1 MAKRILILE
10 DDKTLALIYKM
21 FLNELGYQ
29 DVEFFEQAEKAIA
42 FAEKY
47 NPDIALID
55 ISLSGEMQGVE
66 AAEILQSNFDIP
78 VIYITGHKEDDIVQE
93 ALQSNLYGY
102 LIKPINKDE
111 LRVSIE
117 LALSKHLK
125 DKNSGIEKQ
134 IINQIDIGILVAS
147 YEGDLNFANEAA
159 KKLLSI
165 PNKYKQR
172 KISEFLF
179 GEQFIF
185 DNELIK
191 KIFAHEVEELEFVRK
206 DINKIFLIK
215 FYVKEDSEKNQ
226 KQFFSLIHD
235 VTDNKKIK
243 DNQKLLDY
251 SLRTIFD
258 AAKEAV
264 FIIDRDFLLVDFNET
279 AALYSDEQWG
289 TQLVKGKEIFKSFS
303 ILEKNEIK
311 EFIKLFNNSFEGIS
325 HYLDRTFELK
335 GEQKFFKINVF
346 PIFSETKNNV
356 SLVGISLYDNT
367 YEVELEKELEE
378 LRVEIKPLF
387 DSSFQRFYL
396 SDLQY
401 RIIAFNKAAEDII
414 FKEFNHVLKKGDSV
428 LNFVPKEIGV
438 DGFREMFKKALNYE
452 HAFFKLKVDS
462 PIGEYWNETHLDPI
476 LNAKGEITRILI
488 WTIDVTEQEKNIQAL
503 QESQK
508 RYELIANG
516 ANDGLWDW
524 DLRTNDV
531 YLSPRWKNLLGYKD
545 DEIPNKYGVHDNLIH
560 PDDRKHCKE
569 ELQKYIDGKIDIY
582 SIEIR
587 LKHKSGNY
595 IWVLERGFAQR
606 DEKGNPFRVAGSIT
620 DISEQ
625 KNIEEKLRNANKQLL
640 EERKMFM
647 SGDLLVYRLVVD
659 KSNCISVKYLT
670 ENIINIIG
678 YTNLD
683 FVSGNMK
690 FEDIIYPDDK
700 VVFYN
705 DINKIIKQNISNFEF
720 SPIRFVKKNKSY
732 IWIKNFA
739 TVVNKRSTESFE
751 LLGYCIDLSSLLDAK
766 PMMNEKQK
774 KIIEFFSN
782 TSESIVAIQKEKV
795 IEANSSAQDLFGYS
809 EEEFKGKNISD
820 IFYCQKES
828 VNSRFQRMQK
838 EKKQELIYWE
848 CVRKDKLIFDSE
860 ISFNPIKH
868 DGETTNY
875 LIIRD
880 ISKRKKMEEEL
891 RKSEQVYRSL
901 LNAIPDLFFVM
912 DINGKYLDYK
922 ADEKSPLFVDPKTI
936 IGKSLHD
943 FFNENTV
950 KDILN
955 KIKIAIEKDEVQTVF
970 YTLPSNIGE
979 RNFEARI
986 SKMDDSKI
994 LSIVRDI
1001 TNQK

>member
-1 MAKRILILE
+1 MAKRIIILE

-21 FLNELGYQ
+21 FLYDIGYQ
-29 DVEFFEQAEKAIA
+29 NVEFFNGAEKAIE

-47 NPDIALID
+47 NPDIALVD
-55 ISLSGEMQGVE
+55 ISLSGEMQGIE
-66 AAEILQSNFDIP
+66 AAEILQSEFNIP
-78 VIYITGHKEDDIVQE
+78 VIYISGHKEEDIVQE
-93 ALQSNLYGY
+93 ALRSNSYGY
-102 LIKPINKDE
+102 LIKPINKDD
-111 LRVSIE
+111 LRVAID
-117 LALSKHLK
+117 LALLKHQK
-125 DKNSGIEKQ
+125 DKDAGIEKQ
-134 IINQIDIGILVAS
+134 IVNRIDIGILVS
-147 YEGDLNFANEAA
+147 SHEGELTFANEAA
-159 KKLLSI
+159 KRLLSI
-165 PNKYKQR
+165 PRKYKQ
-172 KISEFLF
+172 KQVSEFLF
-179 GEQFIF
+179 GEKFIF

-191 KIFAHEVEELEFVRK
+191 KIFAHKVDELEFIRK
-206 DINKIFLIK
+206 DINKVFLIK
-215 FYVKEDSEKNQ
+215 FYVNEDTEKTQ
-226 KQFFSLIHD
+226 KQIFSLVHD
-235 VTDNKKIK
+235 ITDNKKIQ
-243 DNQKLLDY
+243 DNQKFVDY

-258 AAKEAV
+258 EAKEAI
-264 FIIDRDFLLVDFNET
+264 FIIDRDFSLVDFNKT
-279 AALYSDEQWG
+279 ATLYSDDHWG
-289 TQLVKGKEIFKSFS
+289 TRLVKGKEIFKSFPS
-303 ILEKNEIK
+303 LKINEIK
-311 EFIKLFNNSFEGIS
+311 EFRKLFNNSFEGIS

-346 PIFSETKNNV
+346 PIFSGSKNNV
-356 SLVGISLYDNT
+356 SLVGISWYDNT

-378 LRVEIKPLF
+378 IRMEIKPLF

-401 RIIAFNKAAEDII
+401 RVIAFNKAAEEII
-414 FKEFNHVLKKGDSV
+414 FKEYNHVLKKGDSV

-452 HAFFKLKVDS
+452 HAFFKIKVDS

-476 LNAKGEITRILI
+476 LNSKGEITRILI

-524 DLRTNDV
+524 DLRTNEI

-545 DEIPNKYGVHDNLIH
+545 DELPNKFGVHDSLIH
-560 PDDRKHCKE
+560 PDDKKYCEK
-569 ELQKYIDGKIDIY
+569 ELQKYIDGEIDLY
-582 SIEIR
+582 SVEIR
-587 LKHKSGNY
+587 LKHKSGKY

-606 DEKGNPFRVAGSIT
+606 DENGKPVRVAGSIT

-625 KNIEEKLRNANKQLL
+625 KNIEEKLRNANKQLM

-647 SGDLLVYRLVVD
+647 AGDLLVYRLIID
-659 KSNCISVKYLT
+659 NSNNIRVKYLT
-670 ENIINIIG
+670 ENIINIFG

-683 FVSGNMK
+683 FVSENIK
-690 FEDIIYPDDK
+690 FEDIIYPEDK
-700 VVFYN
+700 MIFYN
-705 DINKIIKQNISNFEF
+705 DLNNIKKQNKNNFEF

-739 TVVNKRSTESFE
+739 TVVNNKTDAFE
-751 LLGYCIDLSSLLDAK
+751 LLGYIVDLSSLLDAK

-774 KIIEFFSN
+774 KIIEFFVN
-782 TSESIVAIQKEKV
+782 TSEPIIAIQNEKV
-795 IEANSSAQDLFGYS
+795 IEVNNPAQDLFGYS
-809 EEEFKGKNISD
+809 EAEFKGKNISD
-820 IFYCQKES
+820 IFYCEKEP
-828 VNSRFQRMQK
+828 VNSRFRRKQE
-838 EKKQELIYWE
+838 EKKQKIIHWK
-848 CVRKDKLIFDSE
+848 CVRKDKSIFDAE
-860 ISFNPIKH
+860 MSFNLIKH
-868 DGETTNY
+868 GNETTNY
-875 LIIRD
+875 LIIRG

-912 DINGKYLDYK
+912 DINGKYLDYR

-943 FFNENTV
+943 FFNEDTV
-950 KDILN
+950 KDILS
-955 KIKIAIEKDEVQTVF
+955 KIKIAIEEDKVQTVF
-970 YTLPSNIGE
+970 YTLPSNIGD

-986 SKMDDSKI
+986 SKMDESKI

-1001 TNQK
+1001 TDQK